1 VEFAMGGGRKVRM
14 RVTVELRRNRRD
26 QAYSL
31 VNNAHIV
38 ATDDQAGHLW
48 RTYRVRR
55 GLWIEVLV
63 KNLGGEAVDLRH
75 SWFDDAVT
83 HVPAVVVTIEPQK
96 EYTLPVPLR
105 MEAHERKNGWNLYL
119 ERESVARLV
128 LVFER
133 DADGE
138 ETIRE
143 LLFAM
148 KKVVDAYG

>member
-1 VEFAMGGGRKVRM
+1 
-14 RVTVELRRNRRD
+14 
-26 QAYSL
+26 
-31 VNNAHIV
+31 
-38 ATDDQAGHLW
+38 
-48 RTYRVRR
+48 
-55 GLWIEVLV
+55 
-63 KNLGGEAVDLRH
+63 
-75 SWFDDAVT
+75 
-83 HVPAVVVTIEPQK
+83 
-96 EYTLPVPLR
+96 
-105 MEAHERKNGWNLYL
+105 L